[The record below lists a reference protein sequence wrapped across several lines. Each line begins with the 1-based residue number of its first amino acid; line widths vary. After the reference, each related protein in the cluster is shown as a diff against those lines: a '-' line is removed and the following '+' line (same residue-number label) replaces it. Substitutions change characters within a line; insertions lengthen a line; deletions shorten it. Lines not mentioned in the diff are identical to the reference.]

1 MTLLR
6 KILFPFAVLYGMI
19 TGIRNY
25 LFDRGILKSYTL
37 MCLIAVGNLNVV
49 APVKHPKLNI

>member
-6 KILFPFAVLYGMI
+6 KILFRLPFYGMI

-25 LFDRGILKSYTL
+25 LFDRGILKSYTFNVPI
-37 MCLIAVGNLNVV
+37 IAVGILMLV
-49 APVKHPKLNI
+49 ALENTPN